1 MIFLCFIRK
10 NILLYRLT
18 CTWIIVETL
27 TFFNAESN
35 MYKIHV
41 ELTVTVDV
49 INFIQ
54 PFISCVLNMIPKL
67 VVSFSRVDWWASFVL
82 YYGLWVYMLPVQVMK
97 FCYMLLRRHPK
108 LKLQLLLYNWISFC
122 IFYTQFFCKRNSRN
136 TLTKQPSSFLNMWI
150 NRTWKILRLCKE

>member
-1 MIFLCFIRK
+1 MK

-27 TFFNAESN
+27 TFFNADSN
-35 MYKIHV
+35 MYKIHI
-41 ELTVTVDV
+41 ELIVTVDV

-67 VVSFSRVDWWASFVL
+67 VVSFSHVDEQVL
-82 YYGLWVYMLPVQVMK
+82 FSIMAYEYTCWPVQVIK
-97 FCYMLLRRHPK
+97 FCYMLLRHHPK
-108 LKLQLLLYNWISFC
+108 LKLQSLLYNWISFC